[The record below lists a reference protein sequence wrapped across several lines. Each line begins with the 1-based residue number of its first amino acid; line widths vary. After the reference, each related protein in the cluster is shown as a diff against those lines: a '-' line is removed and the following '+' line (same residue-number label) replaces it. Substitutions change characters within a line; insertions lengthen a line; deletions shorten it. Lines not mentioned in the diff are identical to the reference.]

1 MTRHPRSRVA
11 ANRPVRIRHSRWES
25 LFLLPGLLTV
35 GVFFLVPGA
44 YVVYLSF
51 FQSTIVNPAAAYVG
65 GGNYRA
71 LTQSALFGPAILHTL
86 ALAVGVTTLVVVFGL
101 LLATLLDKG
110 LRGTH
115 IYRTIFFLPYVFP
128 LVVSSL
134 AFMWL
139 LQPQFGAV
147 DVVLQALGLPS
158 VSWLTNPHTA
168 MLSIIIVTAWEFM
181 GFYMLIFLSGLQGV
195 DPNLQEAARVDG
207 ANSRAVFWKVTL
219 PAISPSLFFA
229 LVFSVIQSFQAF
241 DQIYEMTA
249 GGPGGVTRTLTYYIY
264 LQGFQF
270 FNFGKAASASVVM
283 MVLLGGITFAQFA
296 FGKRWVGSN
305 L

>member
-1 MTRHPRSRVA
+1 MV
-11 ANRPVRIRHSRWES
+11 
-25 LFLLPGLLTV
+25 PGLLTV
-35 GVFFLVPGA
+35 GVFFLVPAA
-44 YVVYLSF
+44 YVIYLSF
-51 FQSTIVNPAAAYVG
+51 FQSTIVTPAAVYVG
-65 GGNYRA
+65 AANYHA
-71 LTQSALFGPAILHTL
+71 LTQSTFFASAIVHTL
-86 ALAVGVTTLVVVFGL
+86 ALALGVTALVVVFGL
-101 LLATLLDKG
+101 LLATMLDKG
-110 LRGTH
+110 LRGTN

-139 LQPQFGAV
+139 FQPQFGAV

-158 VSWLTNPHTA
+158 VDWLTNPHTA
-168 MLSIIIVTAWEFM
+168 MLSIIVVTAWEFL

-195 DPNLQEAARVDG
+195 DANLQDAARVDG

-249 GGPGGVTRTLTYYIY
+249 GGPGTVTSTLTYYIF

-283 MVLLGGITFAQFA
+283 MLLLGGITAVQFA
-296 FGKRWVGSN
+296 YGKKWVGSD

>member
-1 MTRHPRSRVA
+1 MVSV
-11 ANRPVRIRHSRWES
+11 V
-25 LFLLPGLLTV
+25 
-35 GVFFLVPGA
+35 VFFLVPGA

-51 FQSTIVNPAAAYVG
+51 FQSTILNPAATYVG
-65 GGNYRA
+65 LGNYQA
-71 LTQSALFGPAILHTL
+71 LTQSAFFSAAVLHTIVL
-86 ALAVGVTTLVVVFGL
+86 ALGVTSLVVVLGL
-101 LLATLLDKG
+101 TLATMLDKG

-139 LQPQFGAV
+139 LQPQFGVV
-147 DVVLQALGLPS
+147 DALLQLVGLPA
-158 VSWLTNPHTA
+158 VSWLTNTHTA
-168 MLSIIIVTAWEFM
+168 MLSIIAVTAWEYM

-195 DPNLQEAARVDG
+195 DASLQEAARVDG
-207 ANSRAVFWKVTL
+207 ANNRVVFWKVTL

-229 LVFSVIQSFQAF
+229 LVFSIIQSFQAF

-249 GGPGGVTRTLTYYIY
+249 GGPAAVTRTLTYYIFI
-264 LQGFQF
+264 QGFQF

-283 MVLLGGITFAQFA
+283 MVLLGLITAAQFR
-296 FGKRWVGSN
+296 FGRKWVGTDQ
-305 L
+305 